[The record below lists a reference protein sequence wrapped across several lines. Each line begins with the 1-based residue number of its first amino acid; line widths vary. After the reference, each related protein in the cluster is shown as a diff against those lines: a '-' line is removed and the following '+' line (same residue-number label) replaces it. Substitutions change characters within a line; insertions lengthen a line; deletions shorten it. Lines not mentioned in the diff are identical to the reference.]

1 MTSARPARRSAR
13 GFTFIEM
20 LVVIAI
26 LALVA
31 SIVVVNMDGMSAPT
45 KLRGSARA
53 MGNLLLSLKEM
64 AALKNRALSVEFDVE
79 GQRWRVIDAP
89 NETDVPNAKE
99 REEATY
105 YGDWDSPPSGVRLA
119 ELSFSSTD
127 VARGSS
133 TIITFQ
139 GDGEVAPSGFVAFFT
154 YERMKDE
161 DGISVEVSGLTGL
174 VTYRDGHFKAE
185 EIRKAE
191 DF

>member
-1 MTSARPARRSAR
+1 MPRRPTRRPAR

-45 KLRGSARA
+45 KLRGAARS

-64 AALKNRALSVEFDVE
+64 AALKNRSLSIEFDVE

-89 NETDVPNAKE
+89 DVTDVPNAKD
-99 REEATY
+99 REAATY
-105 YGDWDSPPSGVRLA
+105 YGDWESPPSGVRLA
-119 ELSFSSTD
+119 EISFSSTE
-127 VARGSS
+127 VSTGSS
-133 TIITFQ
+133 TIVTFQ
-139 GDGEVAPSGFVAFFT
+139 GDGEVDPSGFTTFFT
-154 YERMKDE
+154 HERLPD
-161 DGISVEVSGLTGL
+161 DQGISVEVSGLTGL
-174 VTYRDGHFKAE
+174 VAYHDGHFKSE
-185 EIRKAE
+185 EIRKPD